1 VKTLK
6 TSSLS
11 IDQYQGLLTRDPYTF
26 TQKSFA
32 HLNPRTQL
40 LLNWHIEVMVA
51 KLEACRSGK
60 INRLIINVP
69 PRHLKSHCGSI
80 GFPAWILGH
89 DPSAQ
94 IICVS
99 YAQDLSDKH
108 ARDFRSIM
116 NSRWY
121 QSLFPTR
128 PLIRNQALQEFE
140 TRQHGFRLAT
150 SVEGVLTGRGADFI
164 IIDDPIKPDDALS
177 VLRRESVNHWFDNT
191 LFSRLNDKN
200 TGCIIVI
207 MQRLHEDDLVGHLL
221 KQAGWEVVSFPAIAE
236 KDERFEIETPY
247 GPRRYQRRTGDILH
261 PARESSDTLE
271 TIRRAL
277 GPYSFASQYQQ
288 SPAPLGGGMVKSAWF
303 KPYALNEIPERF
315 DQVVQSWDTANKISE
330 LSDYSV
336 CTTWG
341 IKNHKLYL
349 LDVLRKRME
358 YPDLKRAV
366 RDQCSRFH
374 ATVVLIE
381 DRASGTQLIQELRKE
396 GMRVVKP
403 YAPEGDKIMRM
414 NAQTATIENGFVHLP
429 REAPWLGDYIREI
442 TTFPFASNDDQADST
457 SQALAWFNQAPARH
471 PVYEYYD
478 RENALELSR
487 KGHSLESIAVQMDRE
502 PEQVRNLLLGLDTR
516 PAKPD
521 DRVIYARCAT
531 CGEPI
536 YYNEPYTQC
545 ASMNYHPDC
554 LREKRSGM

>member
-1 VKTLK
+1 MKTLK
-6 TSSLS
+6 TSNLS
-11 IDQYQGLLTRDPYTF
+11 VDQYQEVLTCDFYAF

-32 HLNPRTQL
+32 HLNPRTRL

-51 KLEACRSGK
+51 KLEACRLGK
-60 INRLIINVP
+60 IKRLIINVP

-80 GFPAWILGH
+80 AFPAWVLGH
-89 DPSAQ
+89 EPSAQ
-94 IICVS
+94 ILCLS
-99 YAQDLSDKH
+99 YAQDLSDKL
-108 ARDFRSIM
+108 ARDFRSLM
-116 NSRWY
+116 FAHWY
-121 QSLFPTR
+121 RALFATR
-128 PLIRNQALQEFE
+128 PLARNQALHEFE

-177 VLRRESVNHWFDNT
+177 LSRRVSVNQWYDNT

-200 TGCIIVI
+200 TGCIILI
-207 MQRLHEDDLVGHLL
+207 MQRLHEDDLVGHVLN
-221 KQAGWEVVSFPAIAE
+221 QEGWEVVSFPAIAE

-247 GPRRYQRRTGDILH
+247 GIRHYRRRPGDILH
-261 PARESSDTLE
+261 PARESRDTLE

-277 GPYSFASQYQQ
+277 GPYSFPSQYQQ
-288 SPAPLGGGMVKSAWF
+288 APVPLGGGMVKTAWF
-303 KPYALNEIPERF
+303 KLYAPSEIPERF
-315 DQVVQSWDTANKISE
+315 DQIVQSWDTANKVSQ

-341 IKNHKLYL
+341 IKNRHLYL
-349 LDVLRKRME
+349 LNVLRKRME

-366 RDQCSRFH
+366 REQRELYQ

-396 GMRVVKP
+396 GLRVVKP

-429 REAPWLGDYIREI
+429 REAPWLADYIREI

-471 PVYEYYD
+471 PVFEYYA
-478 RENALELSR
+478 REKALELSR
-487 KGHSLESIAVQMDRE
+487 KGQSIEVIAVQLGRT

-516 PAKPD
+516 PTKQD
-521 DRVIYARCAT
+521 NRTIYARCAI
-531 CGEPI
+531 CPEPI
-536 YYNEPYTQC
+536 YYNDPYSQC
-545 ASMNYHPDC
+545 GPMHYHVDC
-554 LREKRSGM
+554 LRKKNSGM

>member
-1 VKTLK
+1 MKTVK

-11 IDQYQGLLTRDPYTF
+11 VDQYQELLSSDPYTF

-32 HLNPRTQL
+32 HLNPRTRL
-40 LLNWHIEVMVA
+40 RLNWHIEVMVA
-51 KLEACRSGK
+51 KLEECRLGK
-60 INRLIINVP
+60 INRLIMTVP

-80 GFPAWILGH
+80 AFPAWVLGH

-94 IICVS
+94 IICLS

-121 QSLFPTR
+121 QSLFATR
-128 PLIRNQALQEFE
+128 PLNRNQALQEFE

-150 SVEGVLTGRGADFI
+150 SVEGVLTGRGANFI
-164 IIDDPIKPDDALS
+164 IIDDPIKPDEALS
-177 VLRRESVNHWFDNT
+177 LTRREAVNQWYYNT
-191 LFSRLNDKN
+191 LFSRLNDKA
-200 TGCIIVI
+200 TGCIILI
-207 MQRLHEDDLVGHLL
+207 MQRLHEDDLVGHVL
-221 KQAGWEVVSFPAIAE
+221 KQEGWEVVSFPAIAE

-247 GPRRYQRRTGDILH
+247 GPRHYQRRTGDILH

-288 SPAPLGGGMVKSAWF
+288 TPVPLGGGMVKTAWF
-303 KPYALNEIPERF
+303 RLYGPDELPKRF
-315 DQVVQSWDTANKISE
+315 DQIVQSWDTANKVSQ

-341 IKNHKLYL
+341 IKNHQLHL

-366 RDQCSRFH
+366 RDQWERYH

-381 DRASGTQLIQELRKE
+381 DRASGTQLIQELHKE
-396 GMRVVKP
+396 GMRVIKP

-429 REAPWLGDYIREI
+429 KDAPWLADYIREV

-457 SQALAWFNQAPARH
+457 SQALAWFNLAPARH
-471 PVYEYYD
+471 SVYEYYVRD
-478 RENALELSR
+478 TALELAN
-487 KGHSLESIAVQMDRE
+487 KGHSIEAIAAQLDRD
-502 PEQVRNLLLGLDTR
+502 PEQVRDLLSGFNTPPMQQESR
-516 PAKPD
+516 P
-521 DRVIYARCAT
+521 IYARCAN

-536 YYNEPYTQC
+536 YYNDPYTQC
-545 ASMNYHPDC
+545 ASMNYHPNC
-554 LREKRSGM
+554 LR